1 MALAAINSKAVDLL
15 LLINYRLL
23 PLMFA
28 GGGGSLFF
36 IAILSV
42 ISTFAFISLR
52 KRALIVCFL
61 RMVNS
66 FVCLFLKV
74 PCAGLRSMTAAFAG
88 HTNIPFFCKW
98 F

>member
-28 GGGGSLFF
+28 GGGSLFF

-61 RMVNS
+61 RIVNS
-66 FVCLFLKV
+66 FVGLFLKV
-74 PCAGLRSMTAAFAG
+74 PCAGLRSMTAASAG